1 MAASGYH
8 GGMVA
13 DSLLGWFRR
22 ARRDLPWRQEPRD
35 PYRVLVS
42 ELMLQQT
49 QVERVV
55 PRFEQ
60 FISRF
65 PDLESLGRADEE
77 EVLEMW
83 AGLGYYRRARMLHR
97 LAQEVVA
104 DGGSLPRSAVELE
117 ALPGVG
123 PYTAAAVASLAHGEA
138 VPVLDG
144 NVMRVASRFL
154 ALGDDPRS
162 ATGRRTIVAWVAD
175 LMCGQPPGQ
184 INEALMEL
192 GATVC
197 RPSSPR
203 CGDCP
208 LRGDCR
214 ACADGR
220 PEIYPR
226 PRRSRAIEDHHW
238 VAACV
243 VRADGA
249 WRLHRVEDGPILR
262 GLWLPPLA
270 DLEDGVDP
278 VGRARVLA
286 NLPHSDAA
294 MGGTVHH
301 GITHRRIRVTPV
313 RLDADNVQASVG
325 EGVRWWRPGEPLPA
339 TSSLLAK
346 LVTALDA
353 PCLPFRMDG

>member
-1 MAASGYH
+1 
-8 GGMVA
+8 
-13 DSLLGWFRR
+13 
-22 ARRDLPWRQEPRD
+22 
-35 PYRVLVS
+35 VLVS

-49 QVERVV
+49 QVERVI
-55 PRFEQ
+55 PRFEL

-65 PDLESLGRADEE
+65 PDLESLAAADEE

-83 AGLGYYRRARMLHR
+83 AGLGYYRRARLLHR
-97 LAQEVVA
+97 LAREVVV
-104 DGGSLPRSAVELE
+104 GVGTLPRSAVELE

-138 VPVLDG
+138 APVLDG
-144 NVMRVASRFL
+144 NVMRVASRVL
-154 ALGDDPRS
+154 ALDDNPRS
-162 ATGRRTIVAWVAD
+162 ATGRRTVVAWVAD
-175 LMCGQPPGQ
+175 LMQGQPPGE
-184 INEALMEL
+184 INEGLMEL

-197 RPSSPR
+197 TPSSPG
-203 CGDCP
+203 CLDCP
-208 LRGDCR
+208 LREGCQ
-214 ACADGR
+214 AHGDGR
-220 PEIYPR
+220 PASYPP
-226 PRRSRAIEDHHW
+226 PRRCRAIEDHRW

-249 WRLHRVEDGPILR
+249 WRLHRIEDGPILR

-294 MGGTVHH
+294 MGGTIHH

-313 RLDADNVQASVG
+313 RLDADEAQAGVG

-353 PCLPFRMDG
+353 PCLPFALDG